1 VANSVEAPEA
11 GARPAGRRAGKRE
24 RLVTAAQ
31 QVFHRHGV
39 EKATLADIAAAA
51 GVPLGNVYYYF
62 RTKDALVSA
71 VIEKYGRSYEVMSAE
86 LDQHEQPADRLKA
99 LLRALTSRREQ
110 LASYGCPIGSLSSEL
125 DKRDGVL
132 RTEAAGVLSSVID
145 WAEPQFQAMGRDDAR
160 ELAVALI
167 ASYEGITVL
176 ASALRDPSLITAEAE
191 RLERWIDSLAP
202 SAG

>member
-1 VANSVEAPEA
+1 M
-11 GARPAGRRAGKRE
+11 
-24 RLVTAAQ
+24 
-31 QVFHRHGV
+31 FHQHGV

-51 GVPLGNVYYYF
+51 EVPLGNVYYYF

-71 VIEKYGRSYEVMSAE
+71 VIERYGHTYEVMSAE

-99 LLRALTSRREQ
+99 LLRALTSRRER
-110 LASYGCPIGSLSSEL
+110 LASFGCPIGSLSTEL
-125 DKRDGVL
+125 DKRDDVL

-176 ASALRDPSLITAEAE
+176 ASALRDPGLITAEGE
-191 RLERWIDSLAP
+191 RLERWIDSLTP

>member
-1 VANSVEAPEA
+1 MANSVEAPEA
-11 GARPAGRRAGKRE
+11 GARPAGRSAGKRE

-31 QVFHRHGV
+31 QVFHQHGV

-71 VIEKYGRSYEVMSAE
+71 VIERYGRSYDVMSAE
-86 LDQHEQPADRLKA
+86 LNQHEQPADRLKA

-110 LASYGCPIGSLSSEL
+110 LASYGCPIGSLSTEL

-176 ASALRDPSLITAEAE
+176 ASALRDPSLITAEGE

-202 SAG
+202 SAV

>member
-1 VANSVEAPEA
+1 M
-11 GARPAGRRAGKRE
+11 
-24 RLVTAAQ
+24 
-31 QVFHRHGV
+31 FHRYGV

-71 VIEKYGRSYEVMSAE
+71 VIERYGRSYEVMSAE

-191 RLERWIDSLAP
+191 RLGRWIDSLAP
-202 SAG
+202 SDG

>member
-71 VIEKYGRSYEVMSAE
+71 VIERYGRSYDVMSAE
-86 LDQHEQPADRLKA
+86 LDQHEQPADRLRA

-132 RTEAAGVLSSVID
+132 RTEAAGVLSSIID